1 MPTYSPDDSKTNEDK
16 SKSYPKGKPQAPNS
30 HTDLLMSLMQSQQP
44 TPSNTMGGHTGAGET
59 HRDRKVLIVDNVS
72 CISSF
77 FSIVDVNIL
86 VRESYSKTFMYLI
99 ARL

>member
-16 SKSYPKGKPQAPNS
+16 GKSYPKGKPQTPNS

-59 HRDRKVLIVDNVS
+59 HRDRKVILLIMDDAYLP
-72 CISSF
+72 
-77 FSIVDVNIL
+77 FSVLLMWI
-86 VRESYSKTFMYLI
+86 F
-99 ARL
+99 